1 MKFDL
6 RKIQFTI
13 PVVMVIGIMTTLA
26 CCQPANYQSAEYKT
40 QTIAV
45 SDAIGN
51 DSIIETF
58 IAPYRDTL
66 EAQMNRVIGHSEK
79 ELLSGFPE
87 SPLSNF
93 VADLLLSEALQHQNE
108 STNWKQPD
116 LAIINVKGLRAPIA
130 QGSITVRDIFQLM
143 PFENE
148 LVIIELS
155 GREVANLFN
164 YMASVD
170 GDGMAGAKFGIRDG
184 KAYQISINQ
193 QKLNSDQS
201 YYVATSD
208 YLANGGDHFDV
219 FKDAKLKT
227 GTGLK
232 IRDLIIEHIEN
243 LHSKGKIIN
252 SSLDKRI
259 YHVTK

>member
-1 MKFDL
+1 MKFNL
-6 RKIQFTI
+6 RKIRFSIQVAMVTTI
-13 PVVMVIGIMTTLA
+13 VISLVH
-26 CCQPANYQSAEYKT
+26 CQPANYQSADHQT

-45 SDAIGN
+45 SEAIG
-51 DSIIETF
+51 DDAQMETY

-66 EAQMNRVIGHSEK
+66 EAQMNRVIGHSQK

-93 VADLLLSEALQHQNE
+93 VADLLLSEARLHQNE
-108 STNWKQPD
+108 TPQWQQPD

-130 QGSITVRDIFQLM
+130 QGKITVRDIFQLM

-155 GREVANLFN
+155 GQEVASLFD

-170 GDGMAGAKFGIRDG
+170 GDGMAGAKFGIRNG
-184 KAYQISINQ
+184 KAVKISIDQ
-193 QKLNSDQS
+193 QQLNDDQT

-219 FKDAKLKT
+219 FKNAKTKM

-243 LHSKGKIIN
+243 LHSKGKFIN
-252 SSLDKRI
+252 SSLDNRI

>member
-1 MKFDL
+1 MVT
-6 RKIQFTI
+6 TI
-13 PVVMVIGIMTTLA
+13 VTSLVR
-26 CCQPANYQSAEYKT
+26 CQPANYQSADHQT
-40 QTIAV
+40 QTISI
-45 SDAIGN
+45 SDAIA
-51 DSIIETF
+51 DDATMETY

-66 EAQMNRVIGHSEK
+66 EARMNRVIGYSEK
-79 ELLSGFPE
+79 ELLAGIPE

-93 VADLLLSEALQHQNE
+93 VADLLLSEVHPDQKE
-108 STNWKQPD
+108 TSNWKQPD

-130 QGSITVRDIFQLM
+130 QGKITVRDIFQLM

-155 GREVANLFN
+155 AQEVAILFD

-170 GDGMAGAKFGIRDG
+170 GDGMAGAKFDIRDG
-184 KAYQISINQ
+184 KAVQISINQ
-193 QKLNSDQS
+193 QHLKNDQT

-219 FKDAKLKT
+219 FKNAKTKM

-243 LHSKGKIIN
+243 LHSQKKVVN
-252 SSLDKRI
+252 SSLDNRI

>member
-1 MKFDL
+1 MKFNL
-6 RKIQFTI
+6 RKIRLSIQ
-13 PVVMVIGIMTTLA
+13 VLMVTGILIFLVR
-26 CCQPANYQSAEYKT
+26 CQPANYQSADHQT

-45 SDAIGN
+45 SDAIT
-51 DSIIETF
+51 DDATMETY

-66 EAQMNRVIGHSEK
+66 EARMNRVIGHSEK
-79 ELLSGFPE
+79 ELLSGIPE

-93 VADLLLSEALQHQNE
+93 VADLLLNEVHLQQNE
-108 STNWKQPD
+108 TPHWKQPD

-130 QGSITVRDIFQLM
+130 QGKITVRDIFQLM

-155 GREVANLFN
+155 GQEVAILFD

-184 KAYQISINQ
+184 KAVQISIHQ
-193 QKLNSDQS
+193 QKLNNDQT

-219 FKDAKLKT
+219 FKNAKTKV

-232 IRDLIIEHIEN
+232 IRDLIIQHIEY
-243 LHSKGKIIN
+243 LQSKGKIIN
-252 SSLDKRI
+252 SSLDNRI